1 MPTYSFVS
9 KTRLNPNFL
18 IQIQKKLVLRN
29 VALSKD

>member
-9 KTRLNPNFL
+9 KTRLNPNLL
-18 IQIQKKLVLRN
+18 IKIQKKLVLRN